1 MRRKLLAELAGPA
14 SATQLAAQAQSLTYW
29 RSDAL
34 G

>member
-14 SATQLAAQAQSLTYW
+14 SAAQLAAEAQSLLFW
-29 RSDAL
+29 QSDAL